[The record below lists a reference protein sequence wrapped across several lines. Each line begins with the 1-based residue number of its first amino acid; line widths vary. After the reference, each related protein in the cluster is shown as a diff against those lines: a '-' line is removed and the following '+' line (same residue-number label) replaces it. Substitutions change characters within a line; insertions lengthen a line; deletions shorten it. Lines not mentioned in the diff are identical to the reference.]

1 MTEKVPTLDLTTPID
16 SPPYRRVGLAAFM
29 AKNRRAFSA
38 LLVFAVLL
46 LGFVIANPQVFLNP
60 LAYRAVFISLPVSI
74 ILAASLVFI
83 VTAGEID
90 LSFGSVMGL
99 ATLGFAA
106 AVTAG
111 WNPFLGLLAAL
122 VIGIL
127 AGTLNGLLVTKVGLS
142 SLVVTL
148 GMNFLWRGFI
158 NIMTQGE
165 GIPLTQLRGSAFFNL
180 FVGDIGLVPVQ
191 MIWGLLFAGI
201 ATLVFNYHQFG
212 SHICCVGD
220 NPESAREMGI
230 HVSRTKIYA
239 FALVGLASAFAGVL
253 STLINTTFWPTT
265 GDGYLLPVLAA
276 VFVGG
281 TPTWGGVGTVP
292 GAVIGAF
299 IVGFI
304 ETGVIAAGLT
314 GYYTRF
320 FYGLIIILSL
330 IGHKL
335 NQPRYR

>member
-1 MTEKVPTLDLTTPID
+1 MTEKLPALDLTNPID
-16 SPPYRRVGLAAFM
+16 PPRYRQVGLMTFIG
-29 AKNRRAFSA
+29 KNRRPFSA
-38 LLVFAVLL
+38 LLVFAVLI
-46 LGFVIANPQVFLNP
+46 LGFMIANPQVFLNP

-74 ILAASLVFI
+74 ILATSLVFL

-90 LSFGSVMGL
+90 LSFGSIMGL
-99 ATLGFAA
+99 ATLGFAT
-106 AVTAG
+106 AVAAG
-111 WNPFLGLLAAL
+111 WSPFLGLLAAL
-122 VIGIL
+122 VIGVL
-127 AGTLNGLLVTKVGLS
+127 AGILNGLLVTKIGLS

-158 NIMTQGE
+158 NIITQGE
-165 GIPLTQLRGSAFFNL
+165 GIPLTQLRGGTFFNL
-180 FVGDIGLVPVQ
+180 LVGDIGLVPVQ
-191 MIWGLLFAGI
+191 MIWGVLFAVI
-201 ATLVFNYHQFG
+201 ATLVFNYHKFG
-212 SHICCVGD
+212 SHICCIGD
-220 NPESAREMGI
+220 NPESSREMGI
-230 HVSRTKIYA
+230 HVNRTKIYA
-239 FALVGLASAFAGVL
+239 FALVGLASGFAGVM

-292 GAVIGAF
+292 GAAIGAF

>member
-1 MTEKVPTLDLTTPID
+1 MTEKVPTLDLTAPIN
-16 SPPYRRVGLAAFM
+16 SPRYRRAGLTVFI

-38 LLVFAVLL
+38 LLVFAVLI
-46 LGFVIANPQVFLNP
+46 LGFMVANPKVFLNP

-74 ILAASLVFI
+74 ILAASLVFV

-90 LSFGSVMGL
+90 LSFGSIMGL

-106 AVTAG
+106 AVTTG

-127 AGTLNGLLVTKVGLS
+127 AGILNGLLVTQMGLS

-165 GIPLTQLRGSAFFNL
+165 GIPLTELRGGGFFNF

-191 MIWGLLFAGI
+191 MIWGVLFAI
-201 ATLVFNYHQFG
+201 VATLLFNYHKFG
-212 SHICCVGD
+212 SHICCIGD

-230 HVSRTKIYA
+230 HVNRTKIYA
-239 FALVGLASAFAGVL
+239 FALVGLASAFAGVM

-281 TPTWGGVGTVP
+281 TPTWGGIGTVP

>member
-1 MTEKVPTLDLTTPID
+1 
-16 SPPYRRVGLAAFM
+16 
-29 AKNRRAFSA
+29 
-38 LLVFAVLL
+38 
-46 LGFVIANPQVFLNP
+46 
-60 LAYRAVFISLPVSI
+60 
-74 ILAASLVFI
+74 
-83 VTAGEID
+83 
-90 LSFGSVMGL
+90 
-99 ATLGFAA
+99 
-106 AVTAG
+106 
-111 WNPFLGLLAAL
+111 
-122 VIGIL
+122 
-127 AGTLNGLLVTKVGLS
+127 
-142 SLVVTL
+142 
-148 GMNFLWRGFI
+148 
-158 NIMTQGE
+158 
-165 GIPLTQLRGSAFFNL
+165 
-180 FVGDIGLVPVQ
+180 
-191 MIWGLLFAGI
+191 MIWGMLFAVI
-201 ATLVFNYHQFG
+201 ATLLFNYHKFG
-212 SHICCVGD
+212 SHICCIGD

-230 HVSRTKIYA
+230 HVNRTKIYA

-330 IGHKL
+330 ISHKL

>member
-1 MTEKVPTLDLTTPID
+1 MTEKVPTLDLTTPIN
-16 SPPYRRVGLAAFM
+16 SPRYRRVGLTAFM

-38 LLVFAVLL
+38 LLVFVVLI
-46 LGFVIANPQVFLNP
+46 LGFIGANPKVFLNP

-74 ILAASLVFI
+74 ILAASLVFV

-90 LSFGSVMGL
+90 LSFASVMGL

-111 WNPFLGLLAAL
+111 WSPFLGLLAAL
-122 VIGIL
+122 VIGVL
-127 AGTLNGLLVTKVGLS
+127 AGILNGLLVTNVGLS

-158 NIMTQGE
+158 NIMTKGE
-165 GIPLTQLRGSAFFNL
+165 GIPLTQLRGSPFFNL
-180 FVGDIGLVPVQ
+180 LVGDIGLVPAQ
-191 MIWGLLFAGI
+191 MIWGVLFAII
-201 ATLVFNYHQFG
+201 ATLLFNYHKFG
-212 SHICCVGD
+212 SHICCIGD

-230 HVSRTKIYA
+230 HVNRTKIYA

>member
-1 MTEKVPTLDLTTPID
+1 MTEKLPALDLTNPID
-16 SPPYRRVGLAAFM
+16 PPRYRQVGPMTFIG
-29 AKNRRAFSA
+29 KNRRPFSA
-38 LLVFAVLL
+38 LLVFAMLI
-46 LGFVIANPQVFLNP
+46 LGFIMANPQVFLNP

-74 ILAASLVFI
+74 ILAASLVFL

-90 LSFGSVMGL
+90 LSFGSIMGL
-99 ATLGFAA
+99 ATWGFAA
-106 AVTAG
+106 AVAAG
-111 WNPFLGLLAAL
+111 WNPFLGLLMAL
-122 VIGIL
+122 VIGGL
-127 AGTLNGLLVTKVGLS
+127 AGILNGLLVTKIGLS

-158 NIMTQGE
+158 NIGTQGE
-165 GIPLTQLRGSAFFNL
+165 GIPLTVLRGGTFFNL
-180 FVGDIGLVPVQ
+180 FVGDIGLLPVQ
-191 MIWGLLFAGI
+191 MMWGLLFAVI
-201 ATLVFNYHQFG
+201 ATLVFNYHKFG
-212 SHICCVGD
+212 SHICCIGD

-230 HVSRTKIYA
+230 HVNLTKIYA
-239 FALVGLASAFAGVL
+239 FTLVGLASAFAGVL